1 LAAAAAPASR
11 AALTALAVLTGINLL
26 NYLDRYLVPPLVPDL
41 ERAMGISHVQAG
53 WLWPAFMVV
62 YMVAAPVFGAWGDRG
77 SRTRP
82 IAIGVALWSVATVL
96 SGLARSYPQ
105 LFASRALVGI
115 GEAAYAAIA
124 PALLADHFARSA
136 RGRVYA
142 VLNMAIPVGAAL
154 GYVLGGLIGHHYG
167 WRAAFLLCGA
177 PGMLL
182 AALVLALPD
191 PPRGLQDEPARPSV
205 LPARPGVLPAGAGAA
220 ATAIGV
226 YMSLLRRTPYL
237 LLVLGYAAYTFGLG
251 GLGFWMPTFLEQ
263 VRGIP
268 ADAATTGFGAIVIVT
283 GFVGT
288 LLGGWLGDHCLR
300 RSPQGY
306 LWFSAATTLLAAPV
320 AVLALRSPVA
330 GIYYPAIVVAELLLF
345 MSTGPINAAIT
356 NIVSPLERASAMA
369 LSIFTIHLLGDVPSP
384 PLIGHLATTASLGE
398 AVLVVPVALAAGGLI
413 WLLSARADARLSL
426 PTAR

>member
-1 LAAAAAPASR
+1 LAAAAPAPR
-11 AALTALAVLTGINLL
+11 PALIALGVLTAINLL

-41 ERAMGISHVQAG
+41 ERAMGISHEQAG

-62 YMVAAPVFGAWGDRG
+62 YMITAPVFGAWGDRG

-82 IAIGVALWSVATVL
+82 IAIGVALWSLATVL
-96 SGLARSYPQ
+96 SGLARSYPE

-124 PALLADHFARSA
+124 PALLADYFPLSA

-154 GYVLGGLIGHHYG
+154 GYVLGGLIGHHFG
-167 WRAAFLLCGA
+167 WRAAFFVCGA

-182 AALVLALPD
+182 AAVMLTLPD
-191 PPRGLQDEPARPSV
+191 PPRGAQDEPASIKP
-205 LPARPGVLPAGAGAA
+205 AA
-220 ATAIGV
+220 AAAGGAVSAALAV
-226 YMSLLRRTPYL
+226 YLSLLRRLPYA

-268 ADAATTGFGAIVIVT
+268 ADKATTGFGAIVIVT

-288 LLGGWLGDHCLR
+288 LAGGWLGDYCLK
-300 RSPQGY
+300 RSRQGY
-306 LWFSAATTLLAAPV
+306 LWFSGVITLAAAPV
-320 AVLALRSPVA
+320 ALLALASPEPR
-330 GIYYPAIVVAELLLF
+330 IYYAAIVIAELLLF

-369 LSIFTIHLLGDVPSP
+369 LSIFAIHLLGDVPSP
-384 PLIGHLATTASLGE
+384 PLIGHLAVAGSLGR
-398 AVLVVPVALAAGGLI
+398 AVLIVPVALAIGGAI
-413 WLLSARADARLSL
+413 WLLAARAGSRVAV
-426 PTAR
+426 PAPA